1 MTMIRTLPS
10 DSKEQLSEHFN
21 ASEFRCKC
29 GKAHDF
35 KVSEELVEKLEA
47 LRSALGCS
55 RINITSGF
63 RCVAHDK
70 HVGGSGSGQHTLG
83 KAADICCYDANGA
96 PISSK
101 TVCCKAQDIG
111 FSGIANITAQYIYT
125 HVDVRSGR
133 WYGDEVH
140 GNSYC
145 IPSRDF
151 YEYYGIMKGDAA
163 MYKGIDVSSHQ
174 GKIDWSKVKASG
186 VQFAILRAG
195 YGKISTQK
203 DSCFESNYA
212 GAKAA
217 GIPVGAYW
225 YSYAKTPEDARLEA
239 DLFLETLKG
248 KKLEYPVF
256 MDVEEQTQ
264 FALGKSKVSEIIETF
279 LMRVEKA
286 GYWVGLYMSASPL
299 KQYVADAIKQR
310 YAIWVANYGVSKP
323 SYNGSYGI
331 WQYSASGKVDGITGD
346 VDLDNGYVDYPEKIK
361 EKGLNGFGGVPPE
374 NDTKPEEMYIEVAAN
389 GKRFA
394 GTLKEIR

>member
-1 MTMIRTLPS
+1 MIRTLPS

-29 GKAHDF
+29 GKTHDF
-35 KVSEELVEKLEA
+35 KVSEELVKKLEA

-55 RINITSGF
+55 RISISSGY
-63 RCVAHDK
+63 RCVSHDRA
-70 HVGGSGSGQHTLG
+70 VGGSGTGQHTKG
-83 KAADICCYDANGA
+83 NAADICCYDQSGN
-96 PISSK
+96 PIDNRF
-101 TVCCKAQDIG
+101 VCCTAEDIG
-111 FSGIANITAQYIYT
+111 FHGIARIKGNGMFT
-125 HVDVRSGR
+125 HVDMRSGK
-133 WYGDEVH
+133 WYGDETK
-140 GNSYC
+140 GMQYC
-145 IPSRDF
+145 IPKASF
-151 YEYYGIMKGDAA
+151 YDYFNIQKGDAA

-174 GKIDWSKVKASG
+174 GKIDWNKVKAAG
-186 VQFAILRAG
+186 IQFAILRAG

-248 KKLEYPVF
+248 KKLEYPAF

-346 VDLDNGYVDYPEKIK
+346 VDLDNGYVDYPGKIK

-374 NDTKPEEMYIEVAAN
+374 NDTKPEEMYIEVTAN

>member
-1 MTMIRTLPS
+1 
-10 DSKEQLSEHFN
+10 
-21 ASEFRCKC
+21 
-29 GKAHDF
+29 
-35 KVSEELVEKLEA
+35 
-47 LRSALGCS
+47 
-55 RINITSGF
+55 
-63 RCVAHDK
+63 
-70 HVGGSGSGQHTLG
+70 
-83 KAADICCYDANGA
+83 
-96 PISSK
+96 
-101 TVCCKAQDIG
+101 
-111 FSGIANITAQYIYT
+111 
-125 HVDVRSGR
+125 
-133 WYGDEVH
+133 
-140 GNSYC
+140 
-145 IPSRDF
+145 
-151 YEYYGIMKGDAA
+151 

-195 YGKISTQK
+195 YGKVITQK

-239 DLFLETLKG
+239 DVLLEVIKG
-248 KKLEYPVF
+248 KCFEYPIF
-256 MDVEEQTQ
+256 FDIEEQSQ
-264 FALGKSKVSEIIETF
+264 FALGKEKVSAIIRAF
-279 LMRVEKA
+279 LEEVEKA

-299 KQYVADAIKQR
+299 KQYVTDTILNR

-374 NDTKPEEMYIEVAAN
+374 NDTKPEEMYIEVDAN